1 MNRRPRDISL
11 VQTTPSVCAVNLA
24 LLLTFDSPTRSLVE
38 DGSVCFS
45 SRTFVNDGGQ
55 NTCDSME

>member
-1 MNRRPRDISL
+1 MSS

-24 LLLTFDSPTRSLVE
+24 LLLTFDGPTRSSVE
-38 DGSVCFS
+38 DGSVRFS

-55 NTCDSME
+55 NTCDNME